1 MLGVFGVGFEPEDD
15 DDYADGWDE
24 LPEEVTLQLD
34 VLPVMLDDVM
44 RLVLVWQVISS
55 LHFQ

>member
-1 MLGVFGVGFEPEDD
+1 MLGVFDVGFEPEDD
-15 DDYADGWDE
+15 DDDADGWDE
-24 LPEEVTLQLD
+24 LPEKVTLQLD

>member
-15 DDYADGWDE
+15 NDDADGWDE
-24 LPEEVTLQLD
+24 LPEKVTLQLD

>member
-15 DDYADGWDE
+15 NDDADGWDE

>member
-15 DDYADGWDE
+15 DDDADGWDE